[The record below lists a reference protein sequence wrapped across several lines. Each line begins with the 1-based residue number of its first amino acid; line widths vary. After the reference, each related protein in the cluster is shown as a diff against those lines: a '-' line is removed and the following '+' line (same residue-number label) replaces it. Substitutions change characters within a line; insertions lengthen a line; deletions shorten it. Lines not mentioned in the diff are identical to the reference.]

1 MDSIDTLADRLPLL
15 LSPGEAQRRKM
26 ARLREEDL
34 DFLASHTA
42 SDR

>member
-1 MDSIDTLADRLPLL
+1 MEGIDTLTDRLPLVRN
-15 LSPGEAQRRKM
+15 GTDKKKM